1 MAGAPRLNLDDA
13 VAKLAGVGP
22 RVQERLARLG
32 ISTIRDVV
40 FHLPSRYQD
49 RTRITPIAALRPKM
63 EVVIEGNVT
72 SSHLQFG
79 RRRSLLVRLEDVSG
93 EVTLRFFYF
102 NRELQLR
109 MTTGCR
115 VRCFGE
121 VRHGPQAL
129 EIVHPECRYLD
140 GLSEM
145 PTESAL
151 TPVYPTTDGLHQL
164 TLRKLTLQ
172 ALEILREDADDTQL
186 LDTLIQSAMTLAF
199 RLPAL
204 HEALSFV
211 HSPPPAAPLESLWTG
226 THPAQLRLAVEE
238 LLAHQLS
245 LRRLRQATRRRRAPS
260 FGKAEGIRAALLG
273 AFGFTLT
280 KAQQRVVREI
290 DRDLSRAQPML
301 RLLQGD
307 VGAGKTAVAALCA
320 TRALASGYQVALMA
334 PTELLAEQHVR
345 TLSGWFS
352 ACDIEVLSV
361 TGRLTAAARRR
372 HHLLLA
378 EPVPRVVIG
387 THALFQ
393 DDVHFARLGLVVVDE
408 QHRFGVDQRL
418 ALLEKGAAGD
428 YRPHQL
434 IMTATPIP
442 RTLAMTAYADLDVSI
457 LDELPPNRQP
467 ITTTVLTETRRDDVV
482 TRISAACTSGRQ
494 AYWVCPLIDESD
506 VLDSQAATET
516 AEQLAAA
523 LPHLR
528 IGLIHGRLK
537 DQQKSTV
544 MQAFMARELDLL
556 VATTVIEVGVDV
568 PNASLMIIENA
579 ERLGLAQLHQL
590 RGRVGRGQIQ
600 SVCVLLYKGP
610 LSDTARARL
619 QTMRDTNDGFEIA
632 ERDLDLRGPGEVLG
646 TRQTGAAAFK
656 IADLS
661 RDRALLPAVRALADQ
676 ILTESPELGDRL
688 ISRWLTHRIDYA
700 KV

>member
-1 MAGAPRLNLDDA
+1 MPGATKLNLDDS
-13 VAKLAGVGP
+13 VLKLAGVGP
-22 RVQERLARLG
+22 RVRERLERLG

-49 RTRITPIAALRPKM
+49 RTRLTPMTALRPKM
-63 EVVIEGNVT
+63 EVVIEGQVV
-72 SSHLQFG
+72 SSQVQFG
-79 RRRSLLVRLEDVSG
+79 RRRSLLVRLEDPTG
-93 EVTLRFFYF
+93 EIVLRFFYF
-102 NRELQLR
+102 TREQQLR
-109 MTTGCR
+109 MTTGCNL
-115 VRCFGE
+115 RCFGE
-121 VRHGPQAL
+121 VRRGPQAL
-129 EIVHPECRYLD
+129 EMVHPECRYLD
-140 GLSEM
+140 GLHAL
-145 PTESAL
+145 PTEAAL
-151 TPVYPTTDGLHQL
+151 TPVYPTTEGLHQL
-164 TLRKLTLQ
+164 TLRKLSEQ
-172 ALEILREDADDTQL
+172 ALHTLGEDSDDTQL
-186 LDTLIQSAMTLAF
+186 LDHLIQTAVTLAI
-199 RLPAL
+199 RLPPL
-204 HEALSFV
+204 YEALSFV
-211 HSPPPAAPLESLWTG
+211 HRPPPAAPLEALWAG
-226 THPAQLRLAVEE
+226 THPAQLRLAIEE

-245 LRRLRQATRRRRAPS
+245 LRRLRQATRRWRAPRCNQS
-260 FGKAEGIRAALLG
+260 DGLRATLLT

-290 DRDLSRAQPML
+290 DRDLARGQPML

-320 TRALASGYQVALMA
+320 TRVLARGYQVALMS
-334 PTELLAEQHVR
+334 PTELLAEQHLR
-345 TLSGWFS
+345 TLSRWFS
-352 ACDIEVLSV
+352 GSGIEVLSV
-361 TGRLTAAARRR
+361 TGRLTVAARRK
-372 HHLLLA
+372 HHALLA
-378 EPVPRVVIG
+378 EATPRVVIG

-393 DDVHFARLGLVVVDE
+393 DEVKFARLGLVIVDE

-418 ALLEKGAAGD
+418 ALLEKGADGET
-428 YRPHQL
+428 RPHQL

-467 ITTTVLTETRRDDVV
+467 ITTTVLAETRREEVV
-482 TRISAACTSGRQ
+482 IRISQACASGRQ

-506 VLDSQAATET
+506 LLDSQAATET
-516 AEQLAAA
+516 AEQLASA

-537 DQQKSTV
+537 DQQKSAV
-544 MQAFMARELDLL
+544 MHAFMQRELDLL

-590 RGRVGRGQIQ
+590 RGRVGRGETR

-632 ERDLDLRGPGEVLG
+632 ERDLILRGPGEVLG
-646 TRQTGAAAFK
+646 TRQTGSATFK

-661 RDRALLPAVRALADQ
+661 RDRAVLPAVRTLADK
-676 ILTESPELGDRL
+676 ILAETPELGDRL
-688 ISRWLTHRIDYA
+688 IRRWLTDRVDYA